1 MRGGISAPLLGPST
15 FANTS
20 KEGNKG
26 KVSQKRVVL
35 PVKSYCV
42 DLSNDVSKHIGETE
56 KNRGRVLVAGDTLA
70 LAGCPARRARDQD
83 WRRGG
88 GHSL

>member
-56 KNRGRVLVAGDTLA
+56 RTGAAYWSLETR
-70 LAGCPARRARDQD
+70 
-83 WRRGG
+83 WR
-88 GHSL
+88 